1 MTKYCVNCGKLLR
14 EHARFCTVCGFPVRG
29 ADPAPVEQPQN
40 TPPEPAPEQ
49 EAFFDA
55 SAVDEAAAL
64 EKVYTL
70 EQSLYVQREVLKQL
84 NQRSSRLCLL
94 QRFEKPVPPSGVF
107 HPAATWTIS
116 ALVAGAIGLLAALQ
130 SDLASQNLY
139 FPLFGL
145 LFGAVIGGGCHVLI
159 RYINY
164 RLAMSEKRGKYT
176 EDLRKYNFAVENE
189 TFRIKRESEEKNTLL
204 SIIARLTQ
212 QCQGEE
218 ALLRDA
224 YEKHVVFPQYQNL
237 AALCALHDL
246 ISTDQCATLDGPEG
260 AYSKFDS
267 MARAGQ
273 ICADLQSA
281 VQNLEQLKETQ
292 PALFA
297 ALDSGNKDARSIVEI
312 ATAVSKKDTASEPA
326 LAAYFQ
332 RTDAQNGL
340 AEKVIRAYIQKNA

>member
-1 MTKYCVNCGKLLR
+1 MIKYCVNCGKLLR

-40 TPPEPAPEQ
+40 TQPEPTQVQ
-49 EAFFDA
+49 EESFDA
-55 SAVDEAAAL
+55 AAVDEAAAL

-159 RYINY
+159 QYINY

-212 QCQGEE
+212 QRQGEE

-224 YEKHVVFPQYQNL
+224 YEKNVVSPQYQNL

-292 PALFA
+292 PALFT
-297 ALDSGNKDARSIVEI
+297 ALDSGDKEAQTIVEI
-312 ATAVSKKDTASEPA
+312 ATAVSKKEAASEPA